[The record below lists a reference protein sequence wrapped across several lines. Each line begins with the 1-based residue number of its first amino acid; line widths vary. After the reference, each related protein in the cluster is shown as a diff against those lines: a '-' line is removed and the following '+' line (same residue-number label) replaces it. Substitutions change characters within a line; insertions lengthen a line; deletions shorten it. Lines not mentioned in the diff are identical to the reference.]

1 MGNLVHLDADNFEQE
16 VMQSTLPVLVDF
28 FADWCP
34 PCKRLGPI
42 IEELATEMAGTVKVC
57 KLNVQNT
64 SDLATQ
70 FGVMN
75 IPTMILFKNGEE
87 AWRTV
92 GFQAKNAIIKNIEA
106 NIL

>member
-1 MGNLVHLDADNFEQE
+1 MGELVHLDDSNFEQE
-16 VMQSTLPVLVDF
+16 VIQSSLPVLVDF
-28 FADWCP
+28 FAEWCP

-42 IEELATEMAGTVKVC
+42 IEELAGEMAGTTKIC
-57 KLNVQNT
+57 KLNVQDN

-87 AWRTV
+87 VWRAV
-92 GFQAKNAIIKNIEA
+92 GFQAKKAIIKNVDA
-106 NIL
+106 NT